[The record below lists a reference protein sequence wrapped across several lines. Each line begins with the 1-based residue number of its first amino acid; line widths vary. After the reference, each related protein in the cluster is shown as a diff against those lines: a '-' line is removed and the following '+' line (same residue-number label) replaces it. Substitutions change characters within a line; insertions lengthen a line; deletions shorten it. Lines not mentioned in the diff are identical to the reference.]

1 MTISS
6 VFPLYKSP
14 KMVRKNCPTNPHTPL
29 IFKLAWRNVWRNKRR
44 TFITLGSIGFGLA
57 ALLFQ
62 QSLIKSLQNQLV
74 EKSTRTYTAHLQ
86 IQSSKVT
93 DNKVPDYRL
102 ENPEAVYQAV
112 QNIPEISAQ
121 TPRVIFT
128 GLVSSPL
135 TSKGSLVVG
144 VDPLREP
151 ILTIIQSYLVE
162 GEYLSSS
169 KDREVI
175 MGVKL
180 AKELDLKLG
189 EKLVIM
195 VQASDGSLSAE
206 AFRLCGLYKT
216 DSPVYDGQ
224 IVYIPLS
231 ASQRLL
237 VCGQEVSIVAIKAH
251 RVEDIDSIREKLVR
265 ALEGQSVSIL
275 TWREV
280 ASEIVGIQK
289 FQNAVLLVVMLIIFA
304 IVALGIFNTL
314 LMSFFERIREF
325 GLMMALGA
333 KPPHVASLI
342 LVESILLGCLG
353 ILTGLA
359 FGFAIIL
366 YFGKQGIPLPI
377 SDAIG
382 YWMPFDRI
390 IYLKFTWPEHILSCA
405 AALLAS
411 VLAAVFP
418 AVHAA
423 RLKPAAALRYY

>member
-1 MTISS
+1 MI
-6 VFPLYKSP
+6 L
-14 KMVRKNCPTNPHTPL
+14 
-29 IFKLAWRNVWRNKRR
+29 KLSWRNVWRNKRR
-44 TFITLGSIGFGLA
+44 TLITLGSMGFGLA

-62 QSLIKSLQNQLV
+62 QSLIKSLQSQLV
-74 EKSTRTYTAHLQ
+74 EKSTRTYTAHIQ
-86 IQSSKVT
+86 IQSPKAT

-112 QNIPEISAQ
+112 QGIPEIADW
-121 TPRVIFT
+121 TPRIIFT

-144 VDPLREP
+144 VDPQREP
-151 ILTIIQSYLVE
+151 NLTIIQSYLVE
-162 GEYLSSS
+162 GKYISFS
-169 KDREVI
+169 KDREVM

-195 VQASDGSLSAE
+195 VQAADGSLSAE
-206 AFRLCGLYKT
+206 AFRLCGIYKT

-224 IVYIPLS
+224 IVYIPLT

-237 VCGQEVSIVAIKAH
+237 VCGQEVSIVAVKAH
-251 RVEDIDSIREKLVR
+251 RIEDIDPIREKLIA
-265 ALEGQSVSIL
+265 ALKGQSVSIL

-333 KPPHVASLI
+333 KPSHVAFLI
-342 LVESILLGCLG
+342 LAESVILGFLG
-353 ILTGLA
+353 IVIGLA
-359 FGFAIIL
+359 FGSAVIF

-390 IYLKFTWPEHILSCA
+390 IYLKFTWPEHFLSCA

-411 VLAAVFP
+411 ILAAVFP
-418 AVHAA
+418 AIHAA
-423 RLKPAAALRYY
+423 RLKPADALRHY